1 MILSPDDIERLM
13 KKYSR
18 LRDLAD
24 DWTVGRDYD
33 EIVSLCETALELQ
46 KQLREFGT
54 KSIWID
60 EDEKER

>member
-1 MILSPDDIERLM
+1 MLSPKDIERLM

-24 DWTVGRDYD
+24 DWTVGKEYD

-46 KQLREFGT
+46 KRLEDIPQ
-54 KSIWID
+54 KID
-60 EDEKER
+60 FD

>member
-1 MILSPDDIERLM
+1 MILSLDDIEKLM

-46 KQLREFGT
+46 K
-54 KSIWID
+54 
-60 EDEKER
+60 